1 MSVIAITLLS
11 CSNLNNGKDRLEPTF
26 IEVSGALIEATAE
39 DSSTP
44 AEYTNS
50 GRSMTLSGS
59 ALDRN
64 AEPYSYDGWVE
75 ISARPGRIASLDGGL
90 SVEDKWGD
98 THWYLQANQGQIET
112 TVEVASAFG
121 DTRLWITA
129 TADPTDDTSVG
140 SLATGVT
147 EPISIHLPTIQQL
160 QDVSEIDDDEPHT
173 TSPLFGEFVTVRTS
187 DRQVVVTELDT
198 KGFWV
203 SDLGHI
209 DDPPAT
215 VSDAYRGLFV
225 YTFNAPENIAIGDR
239 LELLGGGV
247 QEYIG
252 TTQLS
257 FPIYQAMDD
266 EQLPV
271 PGSAVLNSDSV
282 TAESACQDNNK
293 PNHSFLETLESSL
306 VTVTE
311 GTIPEDFQEMPPG
324 QDSHP
329 DFASFLEYG
338 QWPIV
343 LDSGCT
349 MQVVSNIA
357 VPQFDP
363 VENAGQRIGPISG
376 MLKFVEA
383 GGDRW
388 VIQVVNSDDMPFF
401 ESDPT
406 AKTPPTPSRSHWDI
420 LQTKPSLEPLCD
432 HDHVGDHLR
441 PHKD

>member
-1 MSVIAITLLS
+1 MYALALTLLS
-11 CSNLNNGKDRLEPTF
+11 CNPSNDGSDRIEPTF
-26 IEVSGALIEATAE
+26 IEVSGSWVQGTSDDDTGPAAYLNSSRKVAVSGAAL
-39 DSSTP
+39 
-44 AEYTNS
+44 N
-50 GRSMTLSGS
+50 
-59 ALDRN
+59 RN

-75 ISARPGRIASLDGGL
+75 ITVRPGRITDVEGGL
-90 SVEDKWGD
+90 SVVDKWGD
-98 THWYLQANQGQIET
+98 IHWYLQAKDGQVEA

-121 DTRLWITA
+121 DTRVWITA
-129 TADPTDDTSVG
+129 TADPNDATSVG

-147 EPISIHLPTIQQL
+147 EPIEVQLPTIQEL

-173 TSPLFGEFVTVRTS
+173 TSPLFGEFVTIRTV

-198 KGFWV
+198 KGFWA

-209 DDPPAT
+209 DDTPAA
-215 VSDAYRGLFV
+215 VSDSYRGLFV
-225 YTFNAPENIAIGDR
+225 YTFNAPENVAIGDR

-257 FPIYQAMDD
+257 FPVYRAAEGQ
-266 EQLPV
+266 QLPV
-271 PGSAVLNSDSV
+271 PDGVVLNSD
-282 TAESACQDNNK
+282 TIDEESACQNNNK
-293 PNHSFLETLESSL
+293 PNHSYLETLESSL
-306 VTVTE
+306 VTVLE
-311 GTIPEDFQEMPPG
+311 GTIPENFREMPPG

-329 DFASFLEYG
+329 DFSSYLEYG
-338 QWPIV
+338 QWPIL

-357 VPQFDP
+357 LPQFDP
-363 VENAGQRIGPISG
+363 VKNAGQRIGPVSG

-388 VIQVVNSDDMPFF
+388 VLQVVNADDMPFF
-401 ESDPT
+401 EASPT
-406 AKTPPTPSRSHWDI
+406 TQTQKTALRSHWD
-420 LQTKPSLEPLCD
+420 LVQKAPSLESLCD